1 MEGIKRRTLLNE
13 SDVEWTDYCINHYIG
28 CVHGCTYCYAR
39 KMHEAFWQGRWGKF
53 QEVKPV
59 LNALDLLE
67 RDLRRRKPGTVLLSS
82 MCDPYPPAEK
92 RLRLTRRILEKLL
105 DTDFHVLV
113 LTKSSLAWWDIDILQ
128 GHENVELGVTLTT
141 LSEQQAKRY
150 EPRASPPED
159 RLHVLEIAHEFGVK
173 TFVSIEP
180 WIPGVTDP
188 WAIVQRCRFVDRF
201 IIGALNYHTVPQ
213 GFYRKELPK
222 LEKKLEDAGVMY
234 LLKKELIQ
242 KAGMGD
248 LGYEIG
254 DIGHKGAKI
263 NRGLHLQSNR

>member
-1 MEGIKRRTLLNE
+1 MLRRCDAVERRSLLNE

-39 KMHEAFWQGRWGKF
+39 RLHKAFWQGRWGKF
-53 QEVKPV
+53 HEVKPV
-59 LNALDLLE
+59 RNALELLE
-67 RDLRRRKPGTVLLSS
+67 KDLRRRKPGTVLLSS

-113 LTKSSLAWWDIDILQ
+113 LTKSSLAWWDIDIME
-128 GHENVELGVTLTT
+128 GHDNIELGVTLTT
-141 LSEQQAKRY
+141 LSGEHAAKF
-150 EPRASPPED
+150 EPGASPPED

-188 WAIVQRCRFVDRF
+188 WEIVQRCREFVDRF
-201 IIGALNYHTVPQ
+201 IIGALNHQRVPQ
-213 GFYRKELPK
+213 GFYRCELPALVQK
-222 LEKKLEDAGVMY
+222 LEGAGVGY
-234 LLKKELIQ
+234 LLKKELLE
-242 KAGMGD
+242 KARLEEMEK
-248 LGYEIG
+248 YP
-254 DIGHKGAKI
+254 
-263 NRGLHLQSNR
+263 

>member
-1 MEGIKRRTLLNE
+1 LLRRCDAVERRSLLNE

-39 KMHEAFWQGRWGKF
+39 RLHEAFWQGRWGKF
-53 QEVKPV
+53 HEVKPV
-59 LNALDLLE
+59 RNALELLE
-67 RDLRRRKPGTVLLSS
+67 KDLHRRKPGTVLLSS

-113 LTKSSLAWWDIDILQ
+113 LTKSSLAWWDIDVME

-141 LSEQQAKRY
+141 LSGKQAKRY
-150 EPRASPPED
+150 EPGASPPED
-159 RLHVLEIAHEFGVK
+159 RLHVLELAKEFGVR

-188 WAIVQRCRFVDRF
+188 WEIVQRCREFVDRF
-201 IIGALNYHTVPQ
+201 IIGALNYYSVPP
-213 GFYRKELPK
+213 GFYRRKLPALVEK
-222 LEKKLEDAGVMY
+222 LEGAGVEY
-234 LLKKELIQ
+234 LLKKELLE
-242 KAGMGD
+242 KAGVEKDGIFSDWRNMMT
-248 LGYEIG
+248 I
-254 DIGHKGAKI
+254 
-263 NRGLHLQSNR
+263 